1 MIVVAEGAEDG
12 LINPDEKITK
22 AVKKDGSGNIKLDDI
37 GEYLKESIVKTMK
50 SKYDFTINLKY
61 IDPTYAIRSVAANG
75 EDTIMCSKLA

>member
-37 GEYLKESIVKTMK
+37 GEYLKDSIVKTIK
-50 SKYDFTINLKY
+50 SKYDFAINLKY

-75 EDTIMCSKLA
+75 EDPIMCSKLA

>member
-1 MIVVAEGAEDG
+1 M
-12 LINPDEKITK
+12 TK
-22 AVKKDGSGNIKLDDI
+22 EVKKDGSGNIKLDDI
-37 GEYLKESIVKTMK
+37 GEYLKDSIVKTIK

>member
-37 GEYLKESIVKTMK
+37 GEYLKDSIVKTIK